1 MYAEENHQK
10 IIKIGSLLQQQ
21 LCYTQTDIASGYG
34 PANRDNRKNKLKPDN
49 LPSFACELCNKT
61 VQVNSKRLMCTH
73 CKRSVH
79 LQCSTLKPILS

>member
-21 LCYTQTDIASGYG
+21 FCYTQTDTASRYG
-34 PANRDNRKNKLKPDN
+34 PANRDNQQNKLKPDS
-49 LPSFACELCNKT
+49 LPSSTCELCNKT

-73 CKRSVH
+73 CKSSVH
-79 LQCSTLKPILS
+79 LQYSTLKPILS